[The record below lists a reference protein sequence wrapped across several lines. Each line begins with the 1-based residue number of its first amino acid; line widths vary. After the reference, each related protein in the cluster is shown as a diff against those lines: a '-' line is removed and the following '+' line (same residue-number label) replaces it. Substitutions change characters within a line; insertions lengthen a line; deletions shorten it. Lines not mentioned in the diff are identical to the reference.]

1 MYSEEAVLSSNSI
14 EMCIRDRFLC
24 TDIGFTYNMDNQ
36 AATPW
41 SDVALVWEQSPLKY
55 ADRVK
60 TPTMFIHSDQDYR
73 CWIAEPIQMF
83 YALKLHG
90 VETRFLLFHGE
101 HHGLPIFGKPSHRIQ
116 RLTAMVE
123 WFDKHCK

>member
-1 MYSEEAVLSSNSI
+1 M
-14 EMCIRDRFLC
+14 
-24 TDIGFTYNMDNQ
+24 
-36 AATPW
+36 
-41 SDVALVWEQSPLKY
+41 WEQSPLKY

-90 VETRFLLFHGE
+90 VETRFLLSLIHILADIDLNVMGMAELDQLFRSRKLRRQRHQKMCIRDRPGMT
-101 HHGLPIFGKPSHRIQ
+101 PNIFF
-116 RLTAMVE
+116 TAPLATV
-123 WFDKHCK
+123 

>member
-1 MYSEEAVLSSNSI
+1 M
-14 EMCIRDRFLC
+14 
-24 TDIGFTYNMDNQ
+24 
-36 AATPW
+36 
-41 SDVALVWEQSPLKY
+41 WEQSPLKY